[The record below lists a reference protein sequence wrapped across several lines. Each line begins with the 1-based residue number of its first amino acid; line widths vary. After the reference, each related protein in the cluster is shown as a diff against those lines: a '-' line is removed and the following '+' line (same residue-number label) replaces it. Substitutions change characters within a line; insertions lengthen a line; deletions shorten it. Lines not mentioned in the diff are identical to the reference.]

1 MNLNTTVYS
10 KNKEK
15 KPMQRCKKEYY
26 SNLLSWKL
34 KIPEIKISA
43 RFKIK
48 SQNFKFKI

>member
-15 KPMQRCKKEYY
+15 KPMQRWKKEYY
-26 SNLLSWKL
+26 SNLLYWKL
-34 KIPEIKISA
+34 KIPEIQISA

-48 SQNFKFKI
+48 SQNLKFEI